1 MATVGS
7 ARAAFNLTVT
17 ITNPASFTA
26 TQLVSLQGALATAE
40 AGWEQVITGYQPGIA
55 ISGVSIAIISGSAF
69 ADTFQPATVLQGG
82 FTLATSTTIRI
93 NPAVID
99 SYASWDGVGPTNPN
113 PAFLGQNY
121 LDDILMHEMGHALG
135 IGTLWDENNVYTF
148 GTGQYTGTYGVEAY
162 QAEFD
167 PLATYVPVELA
178 GSSGT
183 MNTHWDQ
190 LMRSSTQEGNPSDP
204 WSLSPLTGVTDA
216 HGRDRALELMTGALD
231 PDYGQ
236 PFLSNTTIQSLRDLG
251 FTVVPE
257 PGSMTLLFIVMGIA
271 GNCRP
276 RRVPLACQCSYRSS
290 DGITSS

>member
-1 MATVGS
+1 MMKTRFLVCCVLAASVAGGS

-26 TQLVSLQGALATAE
+26 TQLTNLQGALATAE

-69 ADTFQPATVLQGG
+69 ADTFQPATVFQGG

-99 SYASWDGVGPTNPN
+99 SYASWDGAGPPNPN
-113 PAFLGQNY
+113 PAYLGQNY
-121 LDDILMHEMGHALG
+121 LDNILMHEMGHALG
-135 IGTLWDENNVYTF
+135 IGTLWDENSVYTF
-148 GTGQYTGTYGVEAY
+148 GTGQYTGTHGVQAY

-167 PLATYVPVELA
+167 PSATFVPVELA

-190 LMRSSTQEGNPSDP
+190 LMRSSSQEGNPSDP

-216 HGRDRALELMTGALD
+216 HGRDRAMELMTGALD

-257 PGSMTLLFIVMGIA
+257 PGAITLLVSLCLVVVA
-271 GNCRP
+271 
-276 RRVPLACQCSYRSS
+276 RRQ
-290 DGITSS
+290 